1 MGRPTLF
8 LVYREPGPAW
18 VAGVT
23 TREQPL
29 WNEHATFMDGLFEEG
44 RIVLAGP
51 YGKEGRALVLMQV
64 RDAAHASSLFDD
76 DPWVKAGI
84 LLTERVVP
92 WTIFLDSRQ
101 AMAPPSSVDLD
112 L

>member
-1 MGRPTLF
+1 MARPTLF

-29 WNEHATFMDGLFEEG
+29 WNEHAAFMDRLFEQG

-51 YGKEGRALVLMQV
+51 YEKEGRALVVMEV
-64 RDAAHASSLFDD
+64 RDAAQAGSLFDD

-84 LLTERVVP
+84 LLTEKVVP
-92 WTIFLDSRQ
+92 WTIFLDSRR
-101 AMAPPSSVDLD
+101 AAAPSVDLD

>member
-1 MGRPTLF
+1 MTSPMTTLF
-8 LVYREPGPAW
+8 LVYRVPGPAW
-18 VAGVT
+18 VAGVG

-29 WNEHATFMDGLFEEG
+29 WNEHAKFMDDLFDER

-51 YGKEGRALVLMQV
+51 YGKDGRALVVMDV
-64 RDAAHASSLFDD
+64 AEADEASALFLE

-84 LLTERVVP
+84 LLTEKVVE
-92 WTIFLDSRQ
+92 WTIFLDSRR
-101 AMAPPSSVDLD
+101 APAPAVDLD

>member
-1 MGRPTLF
+1 MARPTLF
-8 LVYREPGPAW
+8 LVYRKPGPAW
-18 VAGVT
+18 VAGLP

-29 WNEHATFMDGLFEEG
+29 WNEHAAFMDGIFEEG

-51 YGKEGRALVLMQV
+51 YGKDGRALVVMDV
-64 RDAAHASSLFDD
+64 RDEAHASSLFDE

-84 LLTERVVP
+84 LLTEEVVP
-92 WTIFLDSRQ
+92 WTIFLDSRR
-101 AMAPPSSVDLD
+101 APAPSVDLD

>member
-1 MGRPTLF
+1 MARPTLF
-8 LVYREPGPAW
+8 LVYRKPGPTW
-18 VAGVT
+18 VAGVP

-29 WNEHATFMDGLFEEG
+29 WNEHAAFMDGIFEEG

-51 YGKEGRALVLMQV
+51 YGNDGRALVVMDV
-64 RDAAHASSLFDD
+64 RDEAEASSLFDE

-84 LLTERVVP
+84 LLTEKVVP
-92 WTIFLDSRQ
+92 WTIFLDSRRTP
-101 AMAPPSSVDLD
+101 APSVDQD